1 MPRIGLHQL
10 GQRGRFTLPCLFG
23 IRASTVGLRLGVIV
37 KDREVALGTELEL
50 ETFIEEVDWEEFL
63 S

>member
-1 MPRIGLHQL
+1 M
-10 GQRGRFTLPCLFG
+10 
-23 IRASTVGLRLGVIV
+23 VIV
-37 KDREVALGTELEL
+37 KDGEVALGTELEL